1 MTLDQEANTSHG
13 KDAAMIQE
21 LETVKISGLA
31 AHEPVHLSPEEA
43 KLERRLVRKI
53 DLLALPMICLMYFLA
68 SLDRSDVSNAAV
80 AGMSDQLSV
89 TPQQLSNCVAFFFIG
104 YIVFQLP
111 GQLFIRQLQPQ
122 NQLGLAMIVWGTM
135 TTILCKATD
144 WKYIAVVRVLIGSAE
159 AFLQAG
165 PLYLTFWYKREEL
178 ATRGSII
185 MAMMAIAGFMNGL
198 IAYGIEKNM
207 NGVHGWGSW
216 RWIFLIEGVLT
227 VGMAFVVRAI
237 LPPVPEKIRWF
248 FSEKEKEI
256 AIRRSR
262 QAFNVPHS
270 KLSPTHLLLVLRDPK
285 IWFYAFAYS
294 MMNISLTAF
303 SSFLPLIIK
312 SFGYGS
318 LKAQLL
324 TVPVFICAGL
334 STLVIGFISDKM
346 KRRGIL
352 LILGFATAAVG
363 WIILIIS
370 KSTGLSYAATFL
382 VGAGTYPTV
391 VLIQS
396 WQNSNVIGYTKRAGG
411 LALLMIFGQ
420 SFALMTAEIFNDPP
434 YYYKGKGLSFAATAL
449 TALLTPIFMLYLKRE
464 NDKKDRLESSMESQQ
479 KRLQSLEELC
489 DAHPDFRYWI

>member
-1 MTLDQEANTSHG
+1 MAMDQEANTSHE
-13 KDAAMIQE
+13 KDATAIQE
-21 LETVKISGLA
+21 LETVKASGLA
-31 AHEPVHLSPEEA
+31 AHEYVSLTPEEA
-43 KLERRLVRKI
+43 KFERCLVRKV
-53 DLLALPMICLMYFLA
+53 DLLALPMISLMYFLA
-68 SLDRSDVSNAAV
+68 SLDRADVSNAAV
-80 AGMSDQLSV
+80 AGMSEQLTITS
-89 TPQQLSNCVAFFFIG
+89 QQLSNCVAFFFIG
-104 YIVFQLP
+104 YIVFQVP
-111 GQLFIRQLQPQ
+111 GLLFIRQIQPQ

-135 TTILCKATD
+135 TTILCKAID
-144 WKYIAVVRVLIGSAE
+144 WQYIAVVRVFIGGAE

-178 ATRGSII
+178 ASRGSII

-207 NGVHGWGSW
+207 GDVHGWGSW

-227 VGMAFVVRAI
+227 VGMAFVVRVI

-262 QAFNVPHS
+262 QAFNVPYS
-270 KLSPTHLLLVLRDPK
+270 RLSANHLLLVLKDPK
-285 IWFYAFAYS
+285 VWFYTFAYC

-312 SFGYGS
+312 SFGYDS
-318 LKAQLL
+318 LKTQLF
-324 TVPVFICAGL
+324 TVPVFICAGV
-334 STLVIGFISDKM
+334 STLFIGFTSDRM

-352 LILGFATAAVG
+352 VILCFATAAVG
-363 WIILIIS
+363 WIILILS
-370 KSTGLSYAATFL
+370 KSTELSYAGTFL

-396 WQNSNVIGYTKRAGG
+396 WQNSNVIGYTKRAGA
-411 LALLMIFGQ
+411 LALLMVFGQ

-434 YYYKGKGLSFAATAL
+434 HYYQGKGLSFAGMAL

-464 NDKKDRLESSMESQQ
+464 NDKKDQLASSMEAQQ
-479 KRLQSLEELC
+479 QRLKSLEELC